1 MSEKTNR
8 PTIQNR
14 KARFDFHIDKSFEAG
29 MVLQGTEVKS
39 LRQGNANFTDAF
51 AIIQDDEVWLR
62 EFYIKPYDHQGLVM
76 NHDPRRPRKL
86 LLNKKEIRELDRK
99 VQQKGYT
106 IVPLKLFF
114 KGQYAKVEIGLARGK
129 KNFDK
134 RDSIKD
140 KDAKR
145 DMDRRIKG
153 NAKINL

>member
-1 MSEKTNR
+1 MVEKTNS

-14 KARFDFHIDKSFEAG
+14 KARFDYHIDKSFEAG

-39 LRQGNANFTDAF
+39 LRKGNANFTDAF
-51 AIIQDDEVWLR
+51 AIIQDGEIWLR
-62 EFYIKPYDHQGLVM
+62 EFYITPYDHQGLKM

-86 LLNKKEIRELDRK
+86 LLTKKEIRELDRK

-129 KNFDK
+129 KSFDK